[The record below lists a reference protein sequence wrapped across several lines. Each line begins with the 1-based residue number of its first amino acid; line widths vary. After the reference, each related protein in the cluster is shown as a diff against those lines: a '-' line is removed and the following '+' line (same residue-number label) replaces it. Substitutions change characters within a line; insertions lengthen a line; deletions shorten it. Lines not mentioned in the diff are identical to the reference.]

1 MESSWVI
8 YGADGTGKKLTVRKL
23 KYSGTYMGDCTVS
36 MSVSSAVPID
46 WATGDYLTFR
56 GETFVLSTLPKV
68 KKQAIGLSCGEAF
81 VYDSV
86 TFVAVGNYEL
96 GNCAFLD
103 VVYDDNNLHYTSLP
117 KFSVY
122 FANAGEFAKRLQ
134 ANLNRIYTN
143 GDGSPKWSVAVADGT
158 EIKAQSLSFEGV
170 SCLEALKK
178 CNTDLNLNYVLRGRK
193 VTIGTK
199 DALVAWDFEYGK
211 HKSKS
216 EDRGGLV
223 DWEKTVKD
231 NQTIITR
238 LRAYG
243 NTTNLPW
250 RYYNYLWW
258 REIAGERQYKYYKLD
273 SEKYDD
279 ATTLEV
285 EIDGEKWTRL
295 INPAM
300 YVPNLML
307 PSFRDGSQT
316 YITNPGETPEHKVI
330 DAYVDSEAKSAL
342 GILEGVKFFDG
353 SGTDTVDVYP
363 TLKGMTTENVA
374 AGMTSSER
382 EENNMALG
390 SDGKPEYDQGALD
403 EIFAVTD
410 VDGFDGLIPEGEMA
424 VKTFCVYVKN
434 LGFDIN
440 DYVGTDG
447 AKIAITE
454 GACAGREFEI
464 VSVTLVTGTGDKIDK
479 THKSEAWY
487 YRLECKVT
495 ADTSI
500 ERYFPYKQY
509 PISIGDKFVLTGVNM
524 PDVYVR
530 AAEQRLLVEAKK
542 YLAANDHTVFTY
554 KPSIDSIAMRRYEE
568 IALSLKEG
576 CTLHIVNYDEALPI
590 DESITISQLEI
601 TCGESAL
608 PEYDVT
614 LSDEI
619 EAGLA
624 QRVTQEVSEKL
635 SNVMLGGTTVVGGG
649 ASPYII
655 TTLDPTAPTDRN
667 VMSAARAVKQF
678 ADKEK
683 ALTEFLR
690 KDIDDTANGRINFES
705 GLESEDIL
713 VRTLATIAKAIVGQT
728 GSKNFRDGFMGEG
741 WRIWQN
747 ASGESCATLDRLT
760 VRKTWAVLEL
770 LIGKVRSVG
779 GQICVSAANGKIKA
793 VAESATNYIITF
805 EAENTFAA
813 HDLMRCQTFSTVEVD
828 GGETAATPRG
838 YWVEVSGVQSND
850 SVLVPKS
857 EFLGQDTPQ
866 PGDECVLMGNTQN
879 ADRQNLV
886 LISATEDGQPRVDV
900 MNGVQSKDTAF
911 TGCLRARLGN
921 LDGIVDSYFPDDAQP
936 QGDGLYADNAYLRGT
951 FVLSN
956 GNDVKQLFELMDN
969 KLRSVI
975 SDNWATNNLLV
986 NGWLFN
992 GLAGWTD
999 DNGAAAVAGG
1009 KALAMGEGVLTCA
1022 GLPIVQ
1028 GKTAPQW
1035 ELKTEDG
1042 ITYISE
1048 NDGWE
1053 DYTIGTG
1060 WVTQPTTPSRLTLRI
1075 KVRDLWN
1082 GATGDTQGIGYR
1094 LLGADADGMP
1104 IDEELRSATS
1114 GDGDW
1119 AEDVITTESTFAR
1132 FDGLFINTQNPV
1144 DIAEVSVVEMRM
1156 SSTEIEQTANRIAL
1170 TVTESNNG
1178 KMKKA
1183 GIDIDAETI
1192 TLSAAHTR
1200 IVDDEGKTVALFE
1213 RGKIKTAF
1221 LDLGSLNIT
1230 ADDIPMLREL
1240 TSAVD
1245 REAITGATA
1254 EQNITGTAEVTVS
1267 AVMSHKAFAVT
1278 TADRYIYFTAKAAVT
1293 SALGVM
1299 GETVEVAYSRHIS
1312 DELVQ
1317 EYQGYAESVGGGNW
1331 RIKCDKTITDL
1342 KLTYKVAVQV
1352 TSVGEA
1358 ERGGTVKLTMGGYQ
1372 GSGEVALVPTAD
1384 EGSLLTETVVGANGF
1399 ASIWESKFVFHLQS
1413 TDKTYTDSKGT
1424 TFAQPAGCTMMA
1436 GDYGWRITAA
1446 GIEKTNDRGLN
1457 WSKA

>member
-1 MESSWVI
+1 MGIEQLTI
-8 YGADGTGKKLTVRKL
+8 YDLSGNERVTIIPNDGSTYAAELMKKEELLL
-23 KYSGTYMGDCTVS
+23 K
-36 MSVSSAVPID
+36 
-46 WATGDYLTFR
+46 
-56 GETFVLSTLPKV
+56 FVLATPVRFALGDWCKCEFGRFELTSLYRPTLAASGAWQYELPLQAHYWKWTNKILYYDRQHARECSFTLTHDIAHHASIIVSNLAALGYTYEGKAYVVDIQSSVTTELKLVSYENASIIAALGSIAKAFDCEWWVTDNIIHFGRCELGTEVELAEGDEVNGMSATDSSQSYATRIIAFGSKRNLTQAYRPDSDEVVVGSIREKRLMLPKGTPFV
-68 KKQAIGLSCGEAF
+68 DTADNLPTEQAVETVF
-81 VYDSV
+81 VYDDIYPHRIGTIASV
-86 TFVAVGNYEL
+86 T
-96 GNCAFLD
+96 
-103 VVYDDNNLHYTSLP
+103 
-117 KFSVY
+117 
-122 FANAGEFAKRLQ
+122 
-134 ANLNRIYTN
+134 
-143 GDGSPKWSVAVADGT
+143 
-158 EIKAQSLSFEGV
+158 
-170 SCLEALKK
+170 
-178 CNTDLNLNYVLRGRK
+178 
-193 VTIGTK
+193 TK
-199 DALVAWDFEYGK
+199 EY
-211 HKSKS
+211 S
-216 EDRGGLV
+216 D
-223 DWEKTVKD
+223 
-231 NQTIITR
+231 
-238 LRAYG
+238 
-243 NTTNLPW
+243 
-250 RYYNYLWW
+250 
-258 REIAGERQYKYYKLD
+258 
-273 SEKYDD
+273 
-279 ATTLEV
+279 
-285 EIDGEKWTRL
+285 
-295 INPAM
+295 
-300 YVPNLML
+300 
-307 PSFRDGSQT
+307 
-316 YITNPGETPEHKVI
+316 
-330 DAYVDSEAKSAL
+330 
-342 GILEGVKFFDG
+342 
-353 SGTDTVDVYP
+353 TDTD
-363 TLKGMTTENVA
+363 
-374 AGMTSSER
+374 
-382 EENNMALG
+382 
-390 SDGKPEYDQGALD
+390 
-403 EIFAVTD
+403 
-410 VDGFDGLIPEGEMA
+410 
-424 VKTFCVYVKN
+424 
-434 LGFDIN
+434 
-440 DYVGTDG
+440 
-447 AKIAITE
+447 
-454 GACAGREFEI
+454 
-464 VSVTLVTGTGDKIDK
+464 TGT
-479 THKSEAWY
+479 
-487 YRLECKVT
+487 VT
-495 ADTSI
+495 KWNAF
-500 ERYFPYKQY
+500 R
-509 PISIGDKFVLTGVNM
+509 
-524 PDVYVR
+524 
-530 AAEQRLLVEAKK
+530 
-542 YLAANDHTVFTY
+542 FT
-554 KPSIDSIAMRRYEE
+554 D
-568 IALSLKEG
+568 
-576 CTLHIVNYDEALPI
+576 
-590 DESITISQLEI
+590 
-601 TCGESAL
+601 
-608 PEYDVT
+608 
-614 LSDEI
+614 
-619 EAGLA
+619 AGI
-624 QRVTQEVSEKL
+624 KL
-635 SNVMLGGTTVVGGG
+635 SNDYKLKNSNEGFKLIFEDGALAGMDFDVNFNPDGLNEKLDDGTWNPEAQVYEIVRNDSYGVKLPNDDLKPAVGDKYSLYNFDISYLSADLGGSDNYIELAEKELLAAAKKDAEKLKVDAKSYTCPINIVRYYGYTEDESGKQTHATADELDFGLGQKIKLVNPAFFKDSRSSRVYGFEKYLDGSKVTYTVSDNSEYSKLQALSENIDTLAYKGYTYTGVGGTVG
-649 ASPYII
+649 GTSVYLI
-655 TTLDPTAPTDRN
+655 TTHDSTTPSESNAF
-667 VMSAARAVKQF
+667 SAARAVKQF
-678 ADKEK
+678 ADKDK

-690 KDIDDTANGRINFES
+690 KDIDDRAKGRINFES
-705 GLESEDIL
+705 GLESEDIV

-728 GSKNFRDGFMGEG
+728 GSENFRDGFMGEG

-838 YWVEVSGVQSND
+838 YWVEVSGVQSKD

-879 ADRQNLV
+879 ADRQDLV

-921 LDGIVDSYFPDDAQP
+921 LGGIVDSHFPVDAQP

-975 SDNWATNNLLV
+975 SDNWTTNNLLV

-1042 ITYISE
+1042 TTYISE

-1075 KVRDLWN
+1075 KVRDLRN
-1082 GATGDTQGIGYR
+1082 GATGDTQDIGYR
-1094 LLGADADGMP
+1094 LLGADADGKP

-1114 GDGDW
+1114 DDGDW
-1119 AEDVITTESTFAR
+1119 AEYVITTESTFAR
-1132 FDGLFINTQNPV
+1132 FDGLFINTKNPV
-1144 DIAEVSVVEMRM
+1144 DIAEVSVAEMRM

-1183 GIDIDAETI
+1183 GVDIDAETI

-1267 AVMSHKAFAVT
+1267 AVMNHKAFAVT

-1299 GETVEVAYSRHIS
+1299 GETVEVAYDRHIS

-1317 EYQGYAESVGGGNW
+1317 QYQGYAESVGGGNW

-1446 GIEKTNDRGLN
+1446 GIEKTSDRGLN